1 MVGFTAWSSQRS
13 PADVFTLLETC
24 YGAFD
29 AIANRRGVFK
39 VETIGYVGFE
49 VIKSIKV
56 YSNLTI

>member
-29 AIANRRGVFK
+29 VVADRRGVFK
-39 VETIGYVGFE
+39 VETIG
-49 VIKSIKV
+49 
-56 YSNLTI
+56 